1 MISFPRLA
9 IISCLAAASVPA
21 ASAAK
26 VRQTT
31 PVEGVYGGVIVT
43 DAATGRVLFEDNA
56 DGANPPASMT
66 KLMTFAVLHDK
77 LADGALTLQ
86 TPVQIDASDARMG
99 GTQVYLDPRE
109 VFTVEELIHAMMIQS
124 ANDAA
129 HALARAAA
137 GSVPAFVDLMNAK
150 ARALG
155 MTRTTFRTP
164 HGLPPPSRRAEDG
177 DVSTPRDFALLC
189 RHLVRNTEV
198 LKYSSIKERP
208 FGAARAQGPIQMRNH
223 NNLLGKIAGVD
234 GLKTGYTQSAGYCL
248 SATAERNGR
257 RIIAVIMGSFGPGRS
272 IDKGRAR
279 DLKAIELIDRGFAAL
294 PAGTAGVKT
303 TPDSTPMAAASP
315 AKAGELPT
323 VKTDK
328 TAPAAAPAEQQ
339 TSTPAE
345 PMFRFRVIP
354 PEKKP

>member
-1 MISFPRLA
+1 MISWSRRFSVIAILLA
-9 IISCLAAASVPA
+9 GLLPA
-21 ASAAK
+21 AHAAK
-26 VRQTT
+26 VRHST
-31 PVEGVYGGVIVT
+31 PVEGVYAGAIT
-43 DAATGRVLFEDNA
+43 IDAATGNVLVEDSA
-56 DGANPPASMT
+56 DMQNPPASMT

-77 LADGALTLQ
+77 LADGSLTLQ

-109 VFTVEELIHAMMIQS
+109 TFTVEELIYAMMIQS

-164 HGLPPPSRRAEDG
+164 HGLPPPSRRVEDG
-177 DVSTPRDFALLC
+177 DLSTPRDFARLC
-189 RHLVRNTEV
+189 RHLVLHTDV
-198 LKYSSIKERP
+198 LKYTSVKERP
-208 FGAARAQGPIQMRNH
+208 FGPARAQGPIHMRNH

-257 RIIAVIMGSFGPGRS
+257 RVITVIMGSFGPGRT

-294 PAGTAGVKT
+294 PAGPVTVKT
-303 TPDSTPMAAASP
+303 AAGSAAAP
-315 AKAGELPT
+315 AQAAQAVEPT

-328 TAPAAAPAEQQ
+328 TASDGQN
-339 TSTPAE
+339 STPTE
-345 PMFRFRVIP
+345 PVLIFRVIP